1 MLSDKNRHKKQKSSL
16 ISDSDFQ
23 IEEANKNIP
32 ENIDSISQKFDGLLS
47 MDMRVIDQVIGNDL
61 YNMLSQDKTKIKE
74 TAQNDLKECKAN
86 MPNQIKF
93 LSDDNVNELSIDKA
107 IKEMFCHDLSDSRS
121 LVAPQNM
128 MSKINL
134 LSFGFLKVQ
143 EGYYD
148 VDNIPL

>member
-1 MLSDKNRHKKQKSSL
+1 M
-16 ISDSDFQ
+16 
-23 IEEANKNIP
+23 
-32 ENIDSISQKFDGLLS
+32 
-47 MDMRVIDQVIGNDL
+47 
-61 YNMLSQDKTKIKE
+61 
-74 TAQNDLKECKAN
+74 
-86 MPNQIKF
+86 
-93 LSDDNVNELSIDKA
+93 NELSIDKA

-143 EGYYD
+143 EGNYD

>member
-1 MLSDKNRHKKQKSSL
+1 
-16 ISDSDFQ
+16 
-23 IEEANKNIP
+23 
-32 ENIDSISQKFDGLLS
+32 
-47 MDMRVIDQVIGNDL
+47 
-61 YNMLSQDKTKIKE
+61 MLSQDKTKIKE

-143 EGYYD
+143 EGNYD